1 MYFDAKALKS
11 QLLSILQ
18 IASLFCGSSGMAQD
32 KSGRDYPSA
41 VVMLQ
46 PPSVQLQCRAG
57 GHSSL
62 VSWGSLDVAE
72 RGSNPVA
79 GSWGRTV
86 SHAPL
91 SVFPQHL
98 HPLES
103 PPKCSFSSGE
113 DSRKRPEF
121 SRNFPSMF
129 LPMNSFLGIL
139 QSRLFSS
146 CKSIRN

>member
-1 MYFDAKALKS
+1 MPKHLNRSYYQFYKLLPCSVAAVAWLRTS
-11 QLLSILQ
+11 Q
-18 IASLFCGSSGMAQD
+18 G
-32 KSGRDYPSA
+32 DYPSA

-57 GHSSL
+57 GHSPL